1 MKNGYE
7 SWIGVDFDGT
17 LAYHEI
23 GDMSLGEP
31 IEDMVD
37 FVLDLIDDDNVVK
50 IMTARVGGNS
60 EEENQE
66 QERLIRAWCKQHLG
80 FELEVTCKKD
90 PGMIA
95 LYDDRAYHVVSNT
108 GVIPLVHERD

>member
-7 SWIGVDFDGT
+7 SWIGIDFDGT
-17 LAYHEI
+17 LAYHES

-37 FVLDLIDDDNVVK
+37 FVLNLIDDDNVVK
-50 IMTARVGGNS
+50 IMTARVGRNS
-60 EEENQE
+60 EEENLE
-66 QERLIRAWCKQHLG
+66 QERLIRAWCIQHLG

-108 GVIPLVHERD
+108 GVIPLIHEQD

>member
-7 SWIGVDFDGT
+7 SWIGIDFDGT
-17 LAYHEI
+17 LAHHES

-31 IEDMVD
+31 IDDMVN
-37 FVLDLIDDDNVVK
+37 FLLELIDDDENVK
-50 IMTARVGGNS
+50 IMTARVGGDS
-60 EEENQE
+60 EEGNAE
-66 QERLIRAWCKQHLG
+66 QERLIRAWCAQHLG

-95 LYDDRAYHVVSNT
+95 LYDDRAYHVVTNT
-108 GVIPLVHERD
+108 GFIPLSHERE